1 MQYKLDSKDME
12 MVLALV
18 RGNTLASAGLRLG
31 VDGSTV
37 FRAVQRIEKGLG
49 KRIFERSR
57 QGYIATDLAL
67 EVARQAEHIESAI
80 EAARSVAS
88 AQGGQPSG
96 RVSLATTDTLSH
108 GLLMPVLSELA
119 HSYPLL
125 DFNLAAKNELV
136 SLTRRDA
143 DIAIRATK
151 APPEHLVGKH
161 LGSIRVAIFAG
172 EQWRHIKD
180 FSKAPWIAPDDELPE
195 HPSVLWRKKHF
206 PKLIPKYKVDTISS
220 VMEAITSG
228 LGIGILPYFLTQGRT
243 GLHAITDELTEAQSQ
258 LWILTHPE
266 VRHLHRVST
275 IYNELMER
283 IPTRLAQLN

>member
-18 RGNTLASAGLRLG
+18 RATTLASAGLRLG

-37 FRAVQRIEKGLG
+37 FRAVQRLEKGLG

-57 QGYIATDLAL
+57 QGYIPTDLAL
-67 EVARQAEHIESAI
+67 EIARQAEHIESAI
-80 EAARSVAS
+80 EAARSVVS
-88 AQGGQPSG
+88 NQNGQPSG

-108 GLLMPVLSELA
+108 GLLMPVLSEL
-119 HSYPLL
+119 SQCYPLL
-125 DFNLAAKNELV
+125 EFNLAAKNEQV

-161 LGSIRVAIFAG
+161 LGAIRVAIFAG
-172 EQWRHIKD
+172 AQWRHIKD
-180 FSKAPWIAPDDELPE
+180 FNEAPWIAPDDELPE

-206 PKLIPKYKVDTISS
+206 PKLVPKYKVDTISS
-220 VMEAITSG
+220 VMEAINSG
-228 LGIGILPYFLTQGRT
+228 LGIGILPYFLTQGRSD
-243 GLHAITDELTEAQSQ
+243 LHAVSDELNEAQSQ

-275 IYNELMER
+275 VYNELMQR
-283 IPTRLAQLN
+283 IPERLAALN